1 MSDLEFGILIA
12 LLTLATVFTRSLFFL
27 LGGAFKLAP
36 WLEHALR
43 YAPAAALA
51 AILAPDLLVSG
62 GSLVLPWTNL
72 KLMAAIVAAIFF
84 LATRHLLGTIIV
96 GMAVFTGLR
105 LLLV

>member
-72 KLMAAIVAAIFF
+72 KLMAAIVAA
-84 LATRHLLGTIIV
+84 TRHLLGTIIV